1 MFTPGR
7 QAEAGAKFAAAA
19 AAGGGA
25 VGLAGIS
32 SSLEQ
37 DRTAQGSNA
46 AIAGSAGGEG
56 GSTGRTLVSQGP
68 VTLYYN
74 ATLVVNGSILDRGDF
89 FALWNE
95 ANLQNLRTANV
106 DVFQRARK

>member
-1 MFTPGR
+1 
-7 QAEAGAKFAAAA
+7 
-19 AAGGGA
+19 
-25 VGLAGIS
+25 
-32 SSLEQ
+32 
-37 DRTAQGSNA
+37 
-46 AIAGSAGGEG
+46 
-56 GSTGRTLVSQGP
+56 VSQGP

-106 DVFQRARK
+106 DVSQRARK